1 MENVGFMMNYK
12 DLERLFTF
20 SFKKYIKQ
28 NETNVD
34 DIEDINDFEI
44 DMEDLLLGCGFDEI
58 KFCDVAEL
66 YNLKNGGI
74 VKYKDEYMIILY
86 AEKIGRY
93 EKYENK
99 EEIYKEIINK
109 LNNMEHDG
117 IKLCDVNVKSVEDSI
132 GKIYNEV
139 WD

>member
-28 NETNVD
+28 NETDVD
-34 DIEDINDFEI
+34 DIDDFEI
-44 DMEDLLLGCGFDEI
+44 DIEDLLLRCGFDEI

-86 AEKIGRY
+86 AEKTGLY

-99 EEIYKEIINK
+99 EEIYKEIVDK
-109 LNNMEHDG
+109 LNNMEYDG
-117 IKLCDVNVKSVEDSI
+117 IKLFDVNVKSVEDNI

>member
-1 MENVGFMMNYK
+1 MNEIGFMMNYK
-12 DLERLFTF
+12 DLEKLFTF

-28 NETNVD
+28 NETDVD
-34 DIEDINDFEI
+34 DIDDFEI

-58 KFCDVAEL
+58 KFCDLAEL
-66 YNLKNGGI
+66 YNLKNGRI
-74 VKYKDEYMIILY
+74 VKYKDEYMIILN
-86 AEKIGRY
+86 AEKTGLY

-109 LNNMEHDG
+109 LNNMEYDG
-117 IKLCDVNVKSVEDSI
+117 IKLFDVNVKSVEDNI

>member
-28 NETNVD
+28 NETDVD
-34 DIEDINDFEI
+34 DIEDIDDFEI
-44 DMEDLLLGCGFDEI
+44 DMEDLLLSCGFDEI

-66 YNLKNGGI
+66 YNLKNGGT
-74 VKYKDEYMIILY
+74 VKYKDDYMIILY
-86 AEKIGRY
+86 AEKTGLY
-93 EKYENK
+93 EKYDNK
-99 EEIYKEIINK
+99 EEIYNEIVNK
-109 LNNMEHDG
+109 LNNMEYDG
-117 IKLCDVNVKSVEDSI
+117 IRLFDVNVKSIEDNI